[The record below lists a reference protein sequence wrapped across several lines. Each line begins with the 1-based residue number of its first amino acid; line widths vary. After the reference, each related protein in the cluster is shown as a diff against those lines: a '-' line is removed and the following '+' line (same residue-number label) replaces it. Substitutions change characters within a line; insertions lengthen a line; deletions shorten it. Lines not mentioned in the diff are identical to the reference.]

1 MAAPRNVAP
10 NHAPMLTL
18 DALDTRLSVPT
29 RQLATPGPDAA
40 QLARMLQTAVRVPDH
55 GKRVPF
61 RFLRIA
67 GAGRAMLAAAAA
79 DRLREREPDA
89 GEAVVDKLRTRFLM
103 PPVTIA
109 VVARLGFDD
118 KIPES
123 ERFSTASCVCLLL
136 LQAAQ
141 AEGFGA
147 QWLTGWIAY
156 DRPFLEGTLG
166 LGEDERLVGTIAI
179 GTPLVD
185 APERDRP
192 DPHALTTDWMP
203 A

>member
-1 MAAPRNVAP
+1 MPS
-10 NHAPMLTL
+10 MLTL

-29 RQLATPGPDAA
+29 RQLGTPGPDPA
-40 QLARMLQTAVRVPDH
+40 QLQRILRTAVRVPDH
-55 GKRVPF
+55 GKRLPV

-67 GAGRAMLAAAAA
+67 GPARALLAVAAAE
-79 DRLREREPDA
+79 RLREREPNA
-89 GEAVVDKLRTRFLM
+89 GDAVVDKLRTRFLL
-103 PPVTIA
+103 PPLTIG
-109 VVARLGFDD
+109 VIARLDFDEQ
-118 KIPES
+118 IPES

-166 LGEDERLVGTIAI
+166 LTEDEQLVGTIAI
-179 GTPLVD
+179 GTPLVEVPD
-185 APERDRP
+185 RERP
-192 DPHALTTDWMP
+192 DPGDLLSDWS

>member
-1 MAAPRNVAP
+1 
-10 NHAPMLTL
+10 MLTL

-29 RQLATPGPDAA
+29 RQLGTPGPDPA
-40 QLARMLQTAVRVPDH
+40 QLQRILRTAVRVPDH
-55 GKRVPF
+55 GKRLPF

-67 GAGRAMLAAAAA
+67 GPARALLAVAAAE
-79 DRLREREPDA
+79 RLREREPNA
-89 GEAVVDKLRTRFLM
+89 GDAVVDKLRTRFLL
-103 PPVTIA
+103 PPLTIG
-109 VVARLGFDD
+109 VIARLDFDEQ
-118 KIPES
+118 IPES

-166 LGEDERLVGTIAI
+166 LAEDEQLVGTIAI
-179 GTPLVD
+179 GTALVEVPD
-185 APERDRP
+185 RERP
-192 DPHALTTDWMP
+192 DPAALLSDWTP
-203 A
+203 E

>member
-1 MAAPRNVAP
+1 MPS
-10 NHAPMLTL
+10 MLTL

-29 RQLATPGPDAA
+29 RQLGTPGPDPA
-40 QLARMLQTAVRVPDH
+40 QLQRILRTAVRVPDH
-55 GKRVPF
+55 GKRLPF

-67 GAGRAMLAAAAA
+67 GPARALLAVAAAE
-79 DRLREREPDA
+79 RLREREPNA
-89 GEAVVDKLRTRFLM
+89 GDAVVDKLRTRFLL
-103 PPVTIA
+103 PPLTIG
-109 VVARLGFDD
+109 VIARLDFDEQ
-118 KIPES
+118 IPES

-166 LGEDERLVGTIAI
+166 LTEDEQLVGTIAI
-179 GTPLVD
+179 GTPLVEV
-185 APERDRP
+185 PERERP
-192 DPHALTTDWMP
+192 DPRDLLRDWP
-203 A
+203 LP